1 MRVETLGSGTPK
13 TAIVGGV
20 HGDEPCGQ
28 VAIDRVLDRDPD
40 VDRPV
45 RFVVANEEAL
55 SLGCRYVEADLNRVL
70 PGDPDSDVHEERLAA
85 ELLAAVEG
93 CTPLGIHST
102 RSYAE
107 PFGVLADPTP
117 AKCRLFRRMNVSAV
131 LDTTGLSSG
140 RCVDHGFLDVEAGL
154 QGTDQAV
161 DNAVACIESFLTA
174 AGALD
179 SAVTPSETE
188 TGTGTGVETE
198 TTLYEVTEIME
209 KEPGHEYRFVAEN
222 FEWVEPGAVYA
233 ERDGEPMVA
242 DEAFVP
248 ALSSS
253 DGHATILGYRTR
265 PAGVL

>member
-1 MRVETLGSGTPK
+1 MRVETLGSGCPEI
-13 TAIVGGV
+13 AVVGGV

-28 VAIDRVLDRDPD
+28 VAIDRFLERDPD

-55 SLGCRYVEADLNRVL
+55 SLGSRYVETDLNRVL
-70 PGDPDSDVHEERLAA
+70 TGDPESNVHEERLAA

-107 PFGVLADPTP
+107 PFGVFADPTP
-117 AKCRLFRRMNVSAV
+117 AKRQLFRRMNVSAV

-154 QGTDQAV
+154 QGTEQAA

-174 AGALD
+174 TGALE
-179 SAVTPSETE
+179 SAVPLATTAM
-188 TGTGTGVETE
+188 ETE
-198 TTLYEVTEIME
+198 TTLYEVTGIIE
-209 KEPGHEYRFVAEN
+209 KDPESEYRFLAEN
-222 FEWVEPGAVYA
+222 FEWVEPGTVYA
-233 ERDGEPMVA
+233 ERDGEPMIA

-248 ALSSS
+248 VLSSS
-253 DGHATILGYRTR
+253 DGHATILGYRSR
-265 PAGVL
+265 PVGVL

>member
-1 MRVETLGSGTPK
+1 MRVETLGSGTPEL
-13 TAIVGGV
+13 AVVGGI

-28 VAIDRVLDRDPD
+28 VAIDRFLERDPD

-55 SLGCRYVEADLNRVL
+55 SLGSRYVEADLNRVL
-70 PGDPDSDVHEERLAA
+70 PGDPESDVLEERLAA
-85 ELLAAVEG
+85 ELLATVEG

-117 AKCRLFRRMNVSAV
+117 AKRRLFRRMNVSAV

-154 QGTDQAV
+154 QGTDQAA

-174 AGALD
+174 TGALE
-179 SAVTPSETE
+179 SEVTLAETE
-188 TGTGTGVETE
+188 METE
-198 TTLYEVTEIME
+198 TTLYEVTDIME
-209 KEPGHEYRFVAEN
+209 KEPEREYRFLAEN
-222 FEWVEPGAVYA
+222 FEWVEPGTVYA
-233 ERDGEPMVA
+233 ERDGEPMTA

>member
-1 MRVETLGSGTPK
+1 MRVETLGSGTPEI
-13 TAIVGGV
+13 AVVGGV

-55 SLGCRYVEADLNRVL
+55 SLGSRYVEADLNRVL
-70 PGDPDSDVHEERLAA
+70 PGDPESDVHEERLAA

-102 RSYAE
+102 RSYAD

-117 AKCRLFRRMNVSAV
+117 AKRRLFRRMNVSAV

-154 QGTDQAV
+154 QGTDQAA
-161 DNAVACIESFLTA
+161 DNAVACIESFLASTE
-174 AGALD
+174 ALE
-179 SAVTPSETE
+179 SEVTLPGTE
-188 TGTGTGVETE
+188 TDTE
-198 TTLYEVTEIME
+198 TTLYEVTDIIE
-209 KEPGHEYRFVAEN
+209 KEPGSEYQFLAEN
-222 FEWVEPGAVYA
+222 FEWVEAGSVYA

>member
-1 MRVETLGSGTPK
+1 VRVETLGVGTPEI
-13 TAIVGGV
+13 AVVGGV

-28 VAIDRVLDRDPD
+28 VAIDRFLDQDPD

-55 SLGCRYVEADLNRVL
+55 SLGRRYVETDLNRVL
-70 PGDPDSDVHEERLAA
+70 PGDPESDVHEERLAA
-85 ELLAAVEG
+85 ELLAVVEG

-107 PFGVLADPTP
+107 PFGVFADPTP
-117 AKCRLFRRMNVSAV
+117 AKRRLFRRMNVSAV

-140 RCVDHGFLDVEAGL
+140 RCVDHGFLDVEVGL
-154 QGTDQAV
+154 QGTDQAA
-161 DNAVACIESFLTA
+161 DNAVACIESFLA
-174 AGALD
+174 ATGALESD
-179 SAVTPSETE
+179 APLAATETE
-188 TGTGTGVETE
+188 AETE
-198 TTLYEVTEIME
+198 TTLYEVTDIIE
-209 KEPGHEYRFVAEN
+209 KEPESEYRFLAEN
-222 FEWVEPGAVYA
+222 FEWVEDGEVYA
-233 ERDGEPMVA
+233 ERDGEPMIA

>member
-1 MRVETLGSGTPK
+1 MRVETLGSGTP
-13 TAIVGGV
+13 AIAVVGGV

-28 VAIDRVLDRDPD
+28 VAIDRFLERDPD
-40 VDRPV
+40 LDRPV

-55 SLGCRYVEADLNRVL
+55 SRGSRYVERDLNRVL
-70 PGDPDSDVHEERLAA
+70 PGDPESDIHEERLAV
-85 ELLAAVEG
+85 ELLEAVEG

-117 AKCRLFRRMNVSAV
+117 AKRRLFRRMNVSAV

-154 QGTDQAV
+154 QGTDQAA
-161 DNAVACIESFLTA
+161 DNAVLCIESFLA
-174 AGALD
+174 ATGALESD
-179 SAVTPSETE
+179 VSIAE
-188 TGTGTGVETE
+188 TGTETI
-198 TTLYEVTEIME
+198 LYEVTDIIE
-209 KEPGHEYRFVAEN
+209 KEPESEYRFLAEN
-222 FEWVEPGAVYA
+222 FEWVEAGTVYA
-233 ERDGEPMVA
+233 ERDDEPMTA

-253 DGHATILGYRTR
+253 DGHASILGYRTR